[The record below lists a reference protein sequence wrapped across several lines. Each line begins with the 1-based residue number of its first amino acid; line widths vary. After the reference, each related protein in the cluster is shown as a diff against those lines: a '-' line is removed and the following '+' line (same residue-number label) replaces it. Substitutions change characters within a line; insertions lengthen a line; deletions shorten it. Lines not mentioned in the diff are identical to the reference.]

1 MPEFSERYI
10 QVLDKQRTLR
20 RSRKRHFPQA
30 HGSPANPK
38 ASIPSA
44 VPYRRQ
50 RAEDFK
56 SRLEGVLR
64 AMPGS
69 KWAVLIDADD
79 LEPQGGSNQSWTSYK
94 LLTQRS
100 ELEQECAGLRR
111 ENEDLTEQVLELRR
125 LLSKVSARQP
135 TGDSQEIAGGAF
147 DNRAGA
153 AEMLA
158 NVDLEEFELL
168 WHILENGELDIKNLQ
183 NISDLSRVVRVISW
197 LSSCHSI
204 VLEGDTVTRT
214 DFGWKL
220 FGWLTRSTEGSVE
233 EGTVESR

>member
-1 MPEFSERYI
+1 MPELSERYI

-30 HGSPANPK
+30 HGSLASPK
-38 ASIPSA
+38 ASIPGA

-50 RAEDFK
+50 RAEDFR

-64 AMPGS
+64 VMPGS
-69 KWAVLIDADD
+69 KWTVLIDADD
-79 LEPQGGSNQSWTSYK
+79 LEPQGVLNQSWSSYE
-94 LLTQRS
+94 LLTHHT
-100 ELEQECAGLRR
+100 ELERECAALRR
-111 ENEDLTEQVLELRR
+111 ENEDLAEQVLELRR

-135 TGDSQEIAGGAF
+135 NGVPQEIAGGAS
-147 DNRAGA
+147 DNRTAA

-168 WHILENGELDIKNLQ
+168 WHILENDELDIKSLQ
-183 NISDLSRVVRVISW
+183 STPDLSRVVRVISW
-197 LSSCHSI
+197 LSSCHSVI
-204 VLEGDTVTRT
+204 LQGDTVART
-214 DFGWKL
+214 DFGWQL
-220 FGWLTRSTEGSVE
+220 FAWLTRFTKGPVE